1 VPGSGMR
8 TATVVTCTSNRRP
21 RDHIRVRLVP
31 RTAGHAIHTSARLRR
46 TRSRVF
52 REKGNARQGGDRRGE
67 AGNDSSEVLGGGVVA
82 LT

>member
-8 TATVVTCTSNRRP
+8 TATRATVVTCTSGSGWFHVLRR
-21 RDHIRVRLVP
+21 
-31 RTAGHAIHTSARLRR
+31 GYAIHTSNRLRR
-46 TRSRVF
+46 TRPRVF

-67 AGNDSSEVLGGGVVA
+67 AGNDSGEVLGGGVVA